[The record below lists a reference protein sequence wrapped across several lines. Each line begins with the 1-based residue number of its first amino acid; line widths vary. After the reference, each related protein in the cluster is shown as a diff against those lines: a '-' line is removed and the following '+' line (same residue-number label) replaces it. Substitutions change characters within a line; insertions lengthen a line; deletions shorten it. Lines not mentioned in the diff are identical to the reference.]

1 MPAQFNLRKSDD
13 DQFHFNLTA
22 ENNEVILSSERY
34 KSKDGALRGIESV
47 RTNSQKDGHYDRR
60 TSSDGKYYFVLRA
73 ANNEVIG
80 TSEMYNSEQALEN
93 GIQAVKRVAPEA
105 PVKERT

>member
-1 MPAQFNLRKSDD
+1 MPAQFILKKSNG

-22 ENNEVILSSERY
+22 ENNEVILSSESY

-47 RTNSQKDGHYDRR
+47 RTNSQVDDRYEPR
-60 TSSDGKYYFVLRA
+60 TSNDGKYYFVLKA

-80 TSEMYNSEQALEN
+80 TSEMYNSEQAREN
-93 GIQAVKRVAPEA
+93 GIQAVKRVAPSA
-105 PVKERT
+105 SLIDRT